1 MTSFSRKEAIKERQ
15 TVVANFLAK
24 RLNTTV
30 DRWGHVKYIDPK
42 NGKTYRYKIMTNVAR
57 LETKTS
63 LGDWVLIKSYNLKNI
78 ESVAKKEVMK

>member
-1 MTSFSRKEAIKERQ
+1 MTSFNRNETIKERKSL
-15 TVVANFLAK
+15 VAAYLAK
-24 RLNTTV
+24 RLDATI

-63 LGDWVLIKSYNLKNI
+63 LGDWVLLKSYNLKKI
-78 ESVAKKEVMK
+78 ETLAKKGD